1 MLKNL
6 VKMAVP
12 NPGSVA
18 VGSTITLGAAPTGYQ
33 TFLAA
38 FGAAWLKGR
47 SEGSAAARARATQAE
62 VKAAGERADA
72 EIRADREP
80 DPVERLR
87 EDWSRK

>member
-1 MLKNL
+1 MLATWATLIGARVTKY
-6 VKMAVP
+6 
-12 NPGSVA
+12 VA
-18 VGSTITLGAAPTGYQ
+18 GVGLI
-33 TFLAA
+33 LAA
-38 FGAAWLKGR
+38 FLAAWLKGR

>member
-1 MLKNL
+1 MLATWATVIGARVTKY
-6 VKMAVP
+6 
-12 NPGSVA
+12 VA
-18 VGSTITLGAAPTGYQ
+18 GVGLI
-33 TFLAA
+33 LAA

-47 SEGSAAARARATQAE
+47 SEGFAAARARATQAE